1 MTFFCYSEL
10 KKGHKFFQKG
20 HIWPAG
26 HRLATPGIGSSIGDS
41 IGSSIESSVES
52 IIGSSV
58 GSSIGSSIGRN
69 IGSSMEISPWNSAG
83 NL

>member
-10 KKGHKFFQKG
+10 KKGHNFFQK
-20 HIWPAG
+20 G

-41 IGSSIESSVES
+41 IGSSIDSSVGS

-58 GSSIGSSIGRN
+58 ESSIESSVVVAYGVV
-69 IGSSMEISPWNSAG
+69 
-83 NL
+83 

>member
-10 KKGHKFFQKG
+10 KKGHNFFQKG
-20 HIWPAG
+20 H
-26 HRLATPGIGSSIGDS
+26 RLETPGIGSSIGDS
-41 IGSSIESSVES
+41 IGSSINSSVES

-69 IGSSMEISPWNSAG
+69 IGSNMEISPRNSAG

>member
-10 KKGHKFFQKG
+10 KKGHNFFQKG
-20 HIWPAG
+20 HIWPAD
-26 HRLATPGIGSSIGDS
+26 HRLATPGIGSNIGDS
-41 IGSSIESSVES
+41 IGSSIDSSVES

-58 GSSIGSSIGRN
+58 GSSIGNSIGRN
-69 IGSSMEISPWNSAG
+69 IGSSMEISPRNSAG